1 MKLTKDQVIENL
13 EDVKKYINEIDNKN
27 KKEKTKITLCHW
39 LTGVAI
45 YESEKETKREA
56 ILEAVDNGADLRD
69 ADLRDADLRDANLC
83 DANLRDA
90 NLRDADLRD
99 ADLRDAN
106 LCGANL
112 CGANLCGANL
122 CGAELDSAKFY
133 GKGGIKPLKKS
144 QLPDFLAALGF
155 KIENQNKKQKSI
167 ATYKNEVLKKIDS
180 WIESSK
186 QFDKEWNCGYLAAME
201 QIRFELESEKEERDG
216 NN

>member
-99 ADLRDAN
+99 
-106 LCGANL
+106 
-112 CGANLCGANL
+112 ANLCGANL